1 MKLWSEGFKQPR
13 GEKGSME
20 FSKNTGLALIATMLY
35 SRCCQMGRRVFM
47 KFLLEG
53 KLCSWVDLQ
62 TCRALQRRPFPSF
75 SVATCSAA
83 YKNNSYLQSSKALLA
98 RSRTSFL
105 SVHVLPSPNLY
116 ISTSFRFVFALSPPC
131 FSLHFP
137 ECCHSAGLVKH
148 AALYSRPGPPCT
160 HPTPRPSPQLNFYS
174 SFI

>member
-1 MKLWSEGFKQPR
+1 MVWRIQAAKGWEGQYGIQQKYWTGFNSYNAVFKMLSN
-13 GEKGSME
+13 GSQSFYE
-20 FSKNTGLALIATMLY
+20 VFAGGQTLFS
-35 SRCCQMGRRVFM
+35 RRTR
-47 KFLLEG
+47 
-53 KLCSWVDLQ
+53 Q

-98 RSRTSFL
+98 CGRTSFL

-148 AALYSRPGPPCT
+148 AAALYSRPGPPCT